1 MNRYYL
7 IKRIKEGKGGNAL
20 PNAEFA
26 NELMEKPEFLNYI
39 EHHGNH
45 FTDKLADWATKKME
59 NADGSKH
66 NWTSEQVAKAL
77 QPKREK
83 MPAYITDGD
92 LAFAANMCY
101 ADFYPDLA
109 KTDDDCLKY
118 AVKTAMDP
126 DGYDGMIFNRWLSDV
141 IGKEL
146 EVEWGKMI

>member
-1 MNRYYL
+1 MHGYFL
-7 IKRIKEGKGGNAL
+7 IEIMKKRKGVNSL

-26 NELMEKPEFLNYI
+26 KELMEKPEFLNYI

-45 FTDKLADWATKKME
+45 FSCKLADWATKQMV
-59 NADGSKH
+59 NADGSSH

-83 MPAYITDGD
+83 MPPFITDGD

-101 ADFYPDLA
+101 ADIYPDIA
-109 KTDDDCLKY
+109 KTEDDCLKY
-118 AVKTAMDP
+118 AVKMAMDP
-126 DGYDGMIFNRWLSDV
+126 DGYDGMIFNRWQSDV